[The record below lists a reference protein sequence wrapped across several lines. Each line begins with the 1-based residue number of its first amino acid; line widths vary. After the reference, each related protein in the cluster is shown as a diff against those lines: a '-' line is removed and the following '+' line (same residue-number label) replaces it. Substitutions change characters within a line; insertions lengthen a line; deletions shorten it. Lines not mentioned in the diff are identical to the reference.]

1 VSDEVLIFKP
11 LETFDPLTLAR
22 LVAVAENRADPEL
35 LEQLPWG
42 ISEYGDHYV
51 TVEGRE
57 WTEEKRH
64 GWYLTKLGEQV
75 VSLVLALREAM
86 EGTS

>member
-1 VSDEVLIFKP
+1 MSDETLIFKP
-11 LETFDPLTLAR
+11 LETFDPITLAR
-22 LVAVAENRADPEL
+22 LVAVAENRADAEL
-35 LEQLPWG
+35 LEKLPWG

-64 GWYLTKLGEQV
+64 GWHLTTMGEKV

-86 EGTS
+86 GGKS